1 MGKLSKIFVVK
12 IAKIFD
18 KFFFHSREKIRGLK
32 ARKMVLKSKKHD
44 FIFQKHRF

>member
-18 KFFFHSREKIRGLK
+18 KIFFHSREKIEAWK
-32 ARKMVLKSKKHD
+32 RKKCA
-44 FIFQKHRF
+44 